1 MFWTTLIG
9 GAFLT
14 FLPPTAGVIALQ
26 TAYAAYMFG
35 MIIGGIAGV
44 FIPQT
49 REYIRENFGQW
60 KAFVRAAVACFVLLA
75 TEHWYIGAGFI
86 LMNVILYV
94 VALDQP
100 GKTK

>member
-26 TAYAAYMFG
+26 TAYTAYMCG
-35 MIIGGIAGV
+35 LIVGGIAGV

-49 REYIRENFGQW
+49 REYVRENFGQW
-60 KAFVRAAVACFVLLA
+60 KAFVRATVAAGVLLA
-75 TEHWYIGAGFI
+75 TEHWYIAAGFI
-86 LMNVILYV
+86 LMNVLLYV
-94 VALDQP
+94 VALDQSK
-100 GKTK
+100 KTK